1 MNDACRSTPTLRQ
14 VATPG
19 AIKLISL
26 TSECYFISD
35 WHHDVCKDGFMAGYR
50 FASIRRFIGNENLI
64 RHPSRRFIAIY
75 YLLRSSLVGELGDQT
90 CMRCPLHICSGG
102 TISCVLNGPPSVG
115 LTACA
120 CYTGEYW
127 TELKWIEHFIPGPIL
142 RNFSGCTI
150 SKVHVWCN
158 ALTLSKVSTS

>member
-1 MNDACRSTPTLRQ
+1 MNDACRGTPTLRQ

-50 FASIRRFIGNENLI
+50 FASIRRSIGNENLI

-75 YLLRSSLVGELGDQT
+75 YLLRSSLVGELADQT
-90 CMRCPLHICSGG
+90 CMRRPLHICSGG
-102 TISCVLNGPPSVG
+102 TISFVLNGPPSGWLHARVIQGNIELNLNELNISYQG
-115 LTACA
+115 L
-120 CYTGEYW
+120 
-127 TELKWIEHFIPGPIL
+127 F
-142 RNFSGCTI
+142 
-150 SKVHVWCN
+150 
-158 ALTLSKVSTS
+158 